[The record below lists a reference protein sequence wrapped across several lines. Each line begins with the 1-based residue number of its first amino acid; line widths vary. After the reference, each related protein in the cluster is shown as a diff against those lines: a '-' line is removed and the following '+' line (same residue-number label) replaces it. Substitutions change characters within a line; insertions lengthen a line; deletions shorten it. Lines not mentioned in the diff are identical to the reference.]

1 MKKPDARSTIG
12 INEELDTQGHESE
25 TRWLEW
31 KIVQLESRI
40 EELERENFVLK
51 ESIGSAI
58 KSLETQNSEARKIIY
73 GSMTSGNISNGEN
86 FKSYFKPTG
95 SKS

>member
-1 MKKPDARSTIG
+1 VKKQGARAEIDIDDELTAQDYE
-12 INEELDTQGHESE
+12 NEAK
-25 TRWLEW
+25 WLEW
-31 KIVQLESRI
+31 KIDQLENRI

-58 KSLETQNSEARKIIY
+58 KSLETQNSEARKMIY